1 MSERSVTPRR
11 DDGRHPAK
19 SQARFVYWFVA
30 LAAFFA
36 VCFLHFWKLG
46 VAPKGFYVDEASVAY
61 NAYCIANTGA
71 DEYGVKYPLFFRC
84 LDNYQDPV
92 LIYCLV
98 PLVKVFGLNSA
109 VVRLPGAVFH
119 ILAALAFAFL
129 VQEYCRNKWLALWG
143 GALFALTPWVF
154 PASRLVFSDTAMLLG
169 MVLGWWLLLMALRTR
184 SYSLAAG
191 AGIAWAFAMY
201 ARALGRPMSVLLLLC
216 IGLAFHRLLL
226 ARWKIGLFFLLSYAA
241 ALLPMMV
248 SALRFPQ
255 SLTTR
260 FERVSVLHGNPSV
273 NAIVHNVM
281 PRYLEYFSPSFLV
294 FTGDPELRHHTG
306 LGGELFW
313 FTIPLILTGMYHMLR
328 YFRAQPYYRFL
339 ALSLLVYPAVAAL
352 TNERMHSG
360 RAISGVIS
368 WLLVAMVGARV
379 WWHHGR
385 AGRTLLIVMF
395 ATGGVESAAYFAD
408 YFGPY
413 QTRCQTAF
421 GTAFTDSLKYCFD
434 QIHSNETLYVSGSVS
449 TVGSELLDTD
459 FKPFVYAY
467 LLFYGRIDPST
478 YQHGGFSNTVVR
490 PYLEQVDQPG
500 LLLRCNYTRTNTVTS
515 ESSQDTI
522 IPNPESIPDA
532 AKPMVTFQ
540 DGALEYQV
548 WEVKAA
554 SQAGVTHN
562 NPGVALKHAGTFGY
576 PRSARTHYNRGV
588 ALEQV
593 NGRMQDAIE
602 QYEEALRINPEYA
615 EAHYNLGNIFFKE
628 GKVSD
633 AIGHYEQALRI
644 NPEYAVAHN
653 NLGIALAQTGKAED
667 AITHYEQALRI
678 KPDYAE
684 AHCNLGIALAL
695 AGKIEQAIAHFE
707 QAVRIKPDYAKA
719 HYNLGVAL
727 ARLGRPQEAVGHW
740 EQALRI
746 NPDYAEAH
754 YDLGVALE
762 GSGRVT
768 EAIQHYEQAL
778 RIKPGFIPAQD
789 ALARLQ
795 VGR

>member
-1 MSERSVTPRR
+1 V
-11 DDGRHPAK
+11 
-19 SQARFVYWFVA
+19 F
-30 LAAFFA
+30 LA

-46 VAPKGFYVDEASVAY
+46 KAPRGFYVDEASVAY
-61 NAYCIANTGA
+61 NAYCVAKTGA

-109 VVRLPGAVFH
+109 VVRLPSAIFH

-169 MVLGWWLLLMALRTR
+169 MVLGWWLLLMALRKG
-184 SYSLAAG
+184 SYGLAAG

-260 FERVSVLHGNPSV
+260 FERVSVLQGNPSV
-273 NAIVHNVM
+273 NAMMHSVI
-281 PRYLEYFSPSFLV
+281 PRYLEYFSPRFLI

-313 FTIPLILTGMYHMLR
+313 FTIPLILTGMYHMVR
-328 YFRAQPYYRFL
+328 HFRTQPYYRVL

-360 RAISGVIS
+360 RTISGVIS

-379 WWHHGR
+379 WWHFRRG
-385 AGRTLLIVMF
+385 GRTLLIVIC
-395 ATGGVESAAYFAD
+395 AAGVVEGAAYFAD

-421 GTAFTDSLKYCFD
+421 GTAFTDSLRYCFER
-434 QIHSNETLYVSGSVS
+434 IHSNETLYVSGSVG
-449 TVGSELLDTD
+449 TVCSESLDTD
-459 FKPFVYAY
+459 FKPFAYAC
-467 LLFYGRIDPST
+467 LLFYGKIDPST
-478 YQHGGFSNTVVR
+478 YQHVGFSNTVVR
-490 PYLEQVDQPG
+490 PYLEQIDQPG

-515 ESSQDTI
+515 ESTQI
-522 IPNPESIPDA
+522 AAIPNPESIPDA
-532 AKPMVTFQ
+532 AKLLVAFQ
-540 DGALEYQV
+540 DGTLVFQV
-548 WEVKAA
+548 WKVGTIP
-554 SQAGVTHN
+554 QGGMTHN
-562 NPGVALKHAGTFGY
+562 NPGVAVKHVGTFGY
-576 PRSARTHYNRGV
+576 PHSARTHYNLGV
-588 ALEQV
+588 TLERI
-593 NGRMQDAIE
+593 NGRIQEAIE
-602 QYEEALRINPEYA
+602 QYEEALRLNPDYA

-633 AIGHYEQALRI
+633 AIGHYEQALRT
-644 NPEYAVAHN
+644 NPDYAMAHN
-653 NLGIALAQTGKAED
+653 NLGIALAQTGKIEE
-667 AITHYEQALRI
+667 AIAHYEQAVRI

-684 AHCNLGIALAL
+684 AHCNLGIALAQ
-695 AGKIEQAIAHFE
+695 AGKVEDAIPHFE
-707 QAVRIKPDYAKA
+707 QALRIKPDYAKA
-719 HYNLGVAL
+719 HDNLGVAL
-727 ARLGRPQEAVGHW
+727 ARLDRLQEAVGHW

-746 NPDYAEAH
+746 KPDYAEAH
-754 YDLGVALE
+754 YNLGIALE
-762 GSGRVT
+762 KAGRVT

-778 RIKPGFIPAQD
+778 KINPDFIPAQN

-795 VGR
+795 TRQ